1 MIEKLQSELLSEKNL
16 TFKIEME
23 KSQILNQNIKI

>member
-23 KSQILNQNIKI
+23 KNQILNQNIKI